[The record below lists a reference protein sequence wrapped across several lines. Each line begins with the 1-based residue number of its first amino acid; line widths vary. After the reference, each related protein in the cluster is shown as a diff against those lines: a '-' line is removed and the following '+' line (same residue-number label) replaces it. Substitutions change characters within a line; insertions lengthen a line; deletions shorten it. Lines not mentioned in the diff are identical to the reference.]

1 MIVRTAVHL
10 EFSNILGAQQVN
22 DSIVHVLADFL
33 FKVFELNGLVKS
45 KCSNWPTKMIQKQ
58 CLIGP

>member
-1 MIVRTAVHL
+1 VHL

-33 FKVFELNGLVKS
+33 
-45 KCSNWPTKMIQKQ
+45 
-58 CLIGP
+58 IGP

>member
-33 FKVFELNGLVKS
+33 FKVFELNALVKP
-45 KCSNWPTKMIQKQ
+45 KCSN
-58 CLIGP
+58 